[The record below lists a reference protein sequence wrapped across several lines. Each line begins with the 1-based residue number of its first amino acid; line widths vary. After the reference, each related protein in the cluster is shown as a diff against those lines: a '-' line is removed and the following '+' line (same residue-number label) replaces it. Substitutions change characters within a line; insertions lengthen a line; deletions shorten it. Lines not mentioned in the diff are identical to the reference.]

1 MPLKRKLTR
10 RKIIRN
16 PSQRNA
22 RDLIIQITHLNDVAK
37 DFIKNEYIVEFA
49 GGDPT
54 LFTEFKEISKKLI
67 LKLKLINDRLIDSF
81 D

>member
-1 MPLKRKLTR
+1 MPIKRKPK

-22 RDLIIQITHLNDVAK
+22 KAILTQIRELNDRLAY
-37 DFIKNEYIVEFA
+37 FIESEHIVEFA
-49 GGDPT
+49 GNDPT
-54 LFTEFKEISKKLI
+54 LFNEYREVSKKLI